1 MLGIVVRGFYVGL
14 KTGFVAELFRT
25 LGIVCA
31 TFVILHY
38 YLPVAA
44 FLTKRMF
51 IPQKVQEST
60 SFTILMIAA
69 ILFSFLIREGWLIIF
84 KVEVKS
90 ALNKW
95 AGALC
100 SLLTS
105 YLVCGLFLLALI
117 LWNNGYMNQHIRS
130 SISQPF
136 FVKVSVR
143 VYEAVYTALIRPF
156 FPAEPMNI
164 KVFHLTGRSK
174 S

>member
-1 MLGIVVRGFYVGL
+1 MLGIGVRGFYIGL
-14 KTGFVAELFRT
+14 RTGFVAELFRT

-44 FLTKRMF
+44 FLTKRLF
-51 IPQKVQEST
+51 IPQKVQESV
-60 SFTILMIAA
+60 SFVILTIAA
-69 ILFSFLIREGWLIIF
+69 LLFSFLIREGWLIIF
-84 KVEVKS
+84 KVEAKS

-105 YLVCGLFLLALI
+105 YLMCGVLLLALI
-117 LWNNGYMNQHIRS
+117 FWNNGYMNQHIHRS
-130 SISQPF
+130 LSQPF
-136 FVKVSVR
+136 FVKAPVR
-143 VYEAVYTALIRPF
+143 VYEAVYMAIIRPF
-156 FPAEPMNI
+156 FPGEPMNTKI
-164 KVFHLTGRSK
+164 FRVIGGAK